1 MRIDADGG
9 PGEDGHRLASVLE
22 AAARGELPPADGA
35 VEVVG
40 PPPGRAMA
48 VVAFTGHHVIATSA
62 PEPWLRERVPDGDF
76 LAPMRPDFLAELGRK
91 LGRRCDSI
99 DAVLVATGLEGEAE
113 LAPVERDDHP
123 RVARALAH
131 REGVRAFEDPTG
143 DAVVVLGQGLALRT
157 EVAFEVAEAARG
169 SGLATRALL
178 DARRLAAPGE
188 ALFAQ
193 CSPGNAASLRALL
206 AAGFRPIGSEALFV

>member
-1 MRIDADGG
+1 VR
-9 PGEDGHRLASVLE
+9 EVLE
-22 AAARGELPPADGA
+22 RAARGEFPPADGV

-48 VVAFTGHHVIATSA
+48 VVAFTAHHVVATSA
-62 PEPWLRERVPDGDF
+62 PESWVRERVPDRDL
-76 LAPMRPDFLAELGRK
+76 LAPMRPAFLAALGRE

-99 DAVLVATGLEGEAE
+99 DVVLAAPGLDGEPE
-113 LAPVERDDHP
+113 LAPVARDEHP

-131 REGVRAFEDPTG
+131 REDVRAFADPTG
-143 DAVVVLGQGLALRT
+143 AATVVLGRGLALRT

-169 SGLATRALL
+169 RGLATRALL
-178 DARRLAAPGE
+178 DARRLADPGE